1 MSSLPKVLIL
11 GRANVGK
18 STLFNRLSSTRQAL
32 VSPRSG
38 TTRDRKETVVSWSG
52 KEVTLVDS
60 GGLDVNTQDPIER
73 EIAKQALKGLQE
85 SDLILFVV
93 DTKVGITPQDTE
105 IATWLRKQKAQV
117 IVVANKADSLK
128 WRQASAEFQK
138 FGLGDPLPVSAANG
152 SGTGDLLDEV
162 MKLAKASNVK
172 EVSTIKVAIIGK
184 PNVGKSSL
192 INSLVN
198 DERVIVSP
206 QAHTTRDSHDVEMRY
221 HDQSFTFIDT
231 AGISREKFRH
241 DEFKNISMDQARAS
255 IERADVVIFMTEA
268 NEPLNFQDKHLGD
281 IIVATGA
288 SVVLVGNKWDLIEKK
303 DTMANKKLTDAY
315 RRFFQW
321 LHWAPLLF
329 ISAKQKTKRR
339 QLLDHITQVYQERS
353 RKIDDNACDKFLK
366 HMLTNHGPSKGS
378 GTRHPYIYH
387 FRQMGVNPPTFEVKI
402 KYKTDLHSSYLK
414 YLEKGL
420 REKFGFTGTPIKIY
434 VSKITNA

>member
-1 MSSLPKVLIL
+1 MSLPKVLIL

-52 KEVTLVDS
+52 KEITLVDS

-128 WRQASAEFQK
+128 WRQASAEFQQ

-162 MKLAKASNVK
+162 MKLAKASDVK
-172 EVSTIKVAIIGK
+172 EVNTIKVAIIGK

-192 INSLVN
+192 INALVN
-198 DERVIVSP
+198 DERVIKIF
-206 QAHTTRDSHDVEMRY
+206 E
-221 HDQSFTFIDT
+221 ID
-231 AGISREKFRH
+231 FRNMIVIM
-241 DEFKNISMDQARAS
+241 EFLSGHNLESVLLRC
-255 IERADVVIFMTEA
+255 
-268 NEPLNFQDKHLGD
+268 DK
-281 IIVATGA
+281 
-288 SVVLVGNKWDLIEKK
+288 S
-303 DTMANKKLTDAY
+303 
-315 RRFFQW
+315 
-321 LHWAPLLF
+321 
-329 ISAKQKTKRR
+329 KQLQL
-339 QLLDHITQVYQERS
+339 QLLQ
-353 RKIDDNACDKFLK
+353 FL
-366 HMLTNHGPSKGS
+366 
-378 GTRHPYIYH
+378 
-387 FRQMGVNPPTFEVKI
+387 
-402 KYKTDLHSSYLK
+402 LHLH
-414 YLEKGL
+414 L
-420 REKFGFTGTPIKIY
+420 
-434 VSKITNA
+434 